1 MTNKPV
7 TNQPEWNYEEAV
19 AEIEA
24 IAAQIESGALP
35 LEAVFTQFEVAV
47 QQLRQCETFLNRG
60 KERMDLL
67 IETLEDDPDF

>member
-1 MTNKPV
+1 M
-7 TNQPEWNYEEAV
+7 TNQPEWNYEEAI

-24 IAAQIESGALP
+24 IASQIESGELP
-35 LEAVFTQFEVAV
+35 LEAVFDRFEIAV
-47 QQLRQCETFLNRG
+47 KQLRQCETFLNQG

>member
-1 MTNKPV
+1 MTKKPV
-7 TNQPEWNYEEAV
+7 ANKPEWNYEEAV